1 MVVNRWGTGR
11 TEAFSDGVF
20 AIAIT
25 LLVLDINIPQSDF
38 DDLWHAIV
46 HEWPAYLAYATSFLT
61 VGGMW
66 LAHHGIF
73 RRLRY
78 IDARV
83 MRINLILL
91 MFVSFLPF
99 PTRLAAEAIHNANS
113 ERVAIIFY
121 GLTLF
126 IISALAG
133 VLWTQVTRHREL
145 LRDDVTD
152 EEISEITKR
161 AAPSIGFYAGA
172 TLLAIPAPRAAAIV
186 YLVIGVSGV
195 LLARGDTIGPREPE
209 PV

>member
-1 MVVNRWGTGR
+1 MENRWGTSR

-20 AIAIT
+20 AIAVT
-25 LLVLDINIPQSDF
+25 LLVLDINIPASEF

-46 HEWPAYLAYATSFLT
+46 REWPAYLGYATSFLT

-66 LAHHGIF
+66 LAHHGMF

-78 IDARV
+78 VDARV
-83 MRINLILL
+83 MRLNLLLL

-99 PTRLAAEAIHNANS
+99 PTRLAAEAVRNTDS

-126 IISALAG
+126 VITAIAG
-133 VLWTQVTRHREL
+133 AMWTQVVRHREL
-145 LRDDVTD
+145 LHD
-152 EEISEITKR
+152 EVSDAEVAEITRR

-172 TLLAIPAPRAAAIV
+172 TLIAIPAPRVAAIM
-186 YLVIGVSGV
+186 YLVIGVQGV
-195 LLARGDTIGPREPE
+195 LLARGDTTGPGEPE
-209 PV
+209 PT